1 MRAATTARALALLL
15 ALLLAACASKPKPR
29 PDSVG
34 TAAVAEPHG
43 QRPEPLYEPVDGPPS
58 MPFDVDQL
66 VEPVPRVEPRSRY
79 GNHSP
84 YVVLGKRYTV
94 MDNSRGYVERGIAS
108 WYGTKFHGRLT
119 SNREPYDMF
128 AFTAAHKTLPLP
140 SYVRV
145 THLGNGRSIV
155 VRVNDRGPFVGDRLI
170 DLSYAAAVKLG
181 VHLTGTA
188 LVEVRAI
195 NPAGEAEPGGKDYLQ
210 VGAFSERANARALAD
225 RLKQAGLGP
234 VKLVRARADG
244 RRIYRVRLG
253 PYVREQERLA
263 AEKALRALGITP
275 VRIHFSH

>member
-1 MRAATTARALALLL
+1 MFRALALLL
-15 ALLLAACASKPKPR
+15 ALLLAACAGKPR
-29 PDSVG
+29 RD
-34 TAAVAEPHG
+34 TAATQAGVDPSG
-43 QRPEPLYEPVDGPPS
+43 QPAAPAYEPVDGPPS

-66 VEPVPRVEPRSRY
+66 VEPVPKVEPRSRY

-94 MDNSRGYVERGIAS
+94 MDSSRGYVERGVAS

-155 VRVNDRGPFVGDRLI
+155 VRVNDRGPFVGDRII
-170 DLSYAAAVKLG
+170 DLSYAAAVRLG

-195 NPAGEAEPGGKDYLQ
+195 DPAGEPAPGGKDYLQ

-234 VKLVRARADG
+234 VKLVRSRSEG

-253 PYVREQERLA
+253 PYVQEAERLA
-263 AEKALRALGITP
+263 AEQALRAIGITP